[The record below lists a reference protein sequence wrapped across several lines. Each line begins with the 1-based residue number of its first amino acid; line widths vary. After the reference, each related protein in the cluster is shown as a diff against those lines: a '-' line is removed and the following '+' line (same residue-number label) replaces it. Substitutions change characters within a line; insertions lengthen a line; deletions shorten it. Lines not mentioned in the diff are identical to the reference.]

1 MQAGR
6 QTCRLTFQGTF
17 YITPKNKKNLWSK
30 KFKSVIQWYVHIPC
44 WCHTIMPTYLTT
56 LHHHHHHDH
65 CKELSTTMLAIL
77 FYILPFYPKA
87 KNIQFSENIIYPQ
100 AILPHSFTFSFFF
113 FAFLF
118 GCLVLPIR
126 PTDRALPTIFTRFTR
141 VQPTNMY
148 LYLPFTTRYFEFS
161 IWEEKVQGTQ
171 QDLLSSF
178 TTIIIIGPLFC
189 MADPRDDD
197 DNDVAVCVVCKHQVQ
212 ISCIPHHTK

>member
-1 MQAGR
+1 MVCA
-6 QTCRLTFQGTF
+6 
-17 YITPKNKKNLWSK
+17 
-30 KFKSVIQWYVHIPC
+30 
-44 WCHTIMPTYLTT
+44 HTLLMPYNN
-56 LHHHHHHDH
+56 
-65 CKELSTTMLAIL
+65 A
-77 FYILPFYPKA
+77 YILDYFTPSSSSWSL
-87 KNIQFSENIIYPQ
+87 QGIIYYNVGHSILYFT
-100 AILPHSFTFSFFF
+100 ILPKSQKYSILWKYYISSSHSSSFIHLLLFF

-126 PTDRALPTIFTRFTR
+126 PTDRALPTIFTRFTW

-148 LYLPFTTRYFEFS
+148 LYLPFTNRYFEFS

-197 DNDVAVCVVCKHQVQ
+197 DDNDVAVCVVCKHQVQ